1 MVDLKKVDEIILKYR
16 NEEASF
22 IALLQDINSE
32 YRYLPKEALKLVSQR
47 MEVPLSHLYSLATFY
62 KCFSLVPRGEHEVQ
76 VCMGTACHVRGAP
89 RILER
94 ITHNLKIKPGET
106 TKDGKCTVE
115 TVNCLGACA
124 LGPLVVLD
132 GKYFGQMS
140 SGKIDK
146 MLGGRY
152 REENDESS

>member
-1 MVDLKKVDEIILKYR
+1 MMVDLEKVDEIILKYR
-16 NEEASF
+16 VEEASY
-22 IALLQDINSE
+22 IALLQDINNE
-32 YRYLPKEALKLVSQR
+32 YRYLPEEALKRVSEK
-47 MEVPLSHLYSLATFY
+47 MEVPLSQLYSLATFY

-94 ITHNLKIKPGET
+94 VTQNLKVKPGRT
-106 TKDGKCTVE
+106 TEDGKYTVE

-124 LGPLVVLD
+124 LGPLLVLD

-140 SGKIDK
+140 FGKIDK
-146 MLGGRY
+146 MLGGY
-152 REENDESS
+152 HEENNESS